1 MGRETKLALIVG
13 LVVFLVTA
21 VVVGE
26 HFSKARQAN
35 ASIDKGS
42 TISELQTADALPP
55 SIEAPVRTATLSP
68 KAPTPGV
75 TDPALTLA
83 DTAGTKASDEAKA
96 LIIRMGSKAP
106 AAAQTAERQNQIDP
120 NNPSGMGTGMANSTG
135 LGTRSDLSSSGL
147 EYSKFAE
154 TSYVTVSGDTISK
167 IASRIYGDSQ
177 LYKQLAEY
185 NKGKLGT
192 NYAMSTGVTLRIPPK
207 DVLLGQRALRPEAR
221 GVTASATGSTAPI
234 SPPTNFN
241 PSDIGRPDKPSGPNT
256 PTTLRTYTVKKGDT
270 LTTIAEKQLGSMMR
284 WKELRTMN
292 KDQIKDEADLKIGIV
307 LKLPA
312 AGPSPSTTSSSNPA
326 R

>member
-42 TISELQTADALPP
+42 TISELKTADALPP
-55 SIEAPVRTATLSP
+55 SIEAPARTATLSP

-75 TDPALTLA
+75 TDPALTRA
-83 DTAGTKASDEAKA
+83 DTAAAKGSDEAKA
-96 LIIRMGSKAP
+96 LIISMGGKAP
-106 AAAQTAERQNQIDP
+106 PAAQTAERQNQSDL
-120 NNPSGMGTGMANSTG
+120 NNPTGMGNSTG
-135 LGTRSDLSSSGL
+135 PATRGDVSSSGL

-167 IASRIYGDSQ
+167 VASRIYGDSQ

-221 GVTASATGSTAPI
+221 GVTVSATGSTAPI
-234 SPPTNFN
+234 TPPTNFN
-241 PSDIGRPDKPSGPNT
+241 PSDIGRSDKPSGPNT
-256 PTTLRTYTVKKGDT
+256 PTTLRTYTVKRGDT

-284 WKELRTMN
+284 WKELKTMN
-292 KDQIKDEADLKIGIV
+292 KDQIKDEADLKIGTV

-312 AGPSPSTTSSSNPA
+312 ASPSASTTSTSSPI